1 MEITLNSTSADSAIG
16 EDIIL
21 RETTTTRIL
30 FRPTVINNARNDEA
44 SVRGWFVYQKKTP
57 GGDWKD
63 YKELDNNKL
72 RAHEWTKLELKSDE
86 LLKLV
91 TELDVY
97 YKVHK
102 KYGIQL
108 GRNTFSKT
116 DLQVEKIAE
125 MLKENNSIISS
136 LLELDEHKS
145 ELLEK
150 TIKWMGTTDNS
161 EEIVEKLLEIQGDEL
176 DHLNNVVGIANLK
189 KLLAIWGE
197 NSDNSDEEFWQR
209 TFTENA
215 WVLSQIFASPFLD
228 FQQKA
233 YLGGKTLENKEGKI
247 VDFVYRNDLSK
258 DVALIEIKTPS
269 TKLIS
274 SKYRSG
280 VYSINT
286 DLTGSV
292 VQVLGYKEQIM
303 KDYLGLQESYGEE
316 FKVFNPQCVVIAGK
330 LKKLEKDQLQSFEL
344 YRKEMKNVVIITY
357 DELFQ
362 KVQLL
367 LDLLAES
374 KIEIVE

>member
-1 MEITLNSTSADSAIG
+1 MEITLNSTSAGTAMG

-30 FRPTVINNARNDEA
+30 FRPMVTNNPNNEEA
-44 SVRGWFVYQKKTP
+44 SVRGWFTYQKKKP
-57 GGDWKD
+57 GGNWED
-63 YKELDNNKL
+63 YKELDNNRL
-72 RAHEWTKLELKSDE
+72 RADEWTKLELKSEE

-97 YKVHK
+97 YKVYK
-102 KYGIQL
+102 NYGIQP
-108 GRNTFSKT
+108 GRNKFSKT

-233 YLGGKTLENKEGKI
+233 YLGGKTIGNKEGKI
-247 VDFVYRNDLSK
+247 VDFVYRNNLSK

-286 DLTGSV
+286 DITGSV

-303 KDYLGLQESYGEE
+303 KDYLRLQESCGEE
-316 FKVFNPQCVVIAGK
+316 FKVFNPHCVVIAGK
-330 LKKLEKDQLQSFEL
+330 IEKLEKDQLQSFEL

-374 KIEIVE
+374 NGTVE

>member
-1 MEITLNSTSADSAIG
+1 MEITLNSTSAGTAMG

-30 FRPTVINNARNDEA
+30 FRPMVTNNPNNEEA
-44 SVRGWFVYQKKTP
+44 SVRGWFTYQKKKP
-57 GGDWKD
+57 GGNWED
-63 YKELDNNKL
+63 YKELDNNRL
-72 RAHEWTKLELKSDE
+72 RADEWTKLELKSEE

-97 YKVHK
+97 YKVYK
-102 KYGIQL
+102 NYGIQP
-108 GRNTFSKT
+108 GRNKFSKT

-161 EEIVEKLLEIQGDEL
+161 AEIVEKLLEIQGDEL

-233 YLGGKTLENKEGKI
+233 YLGGKTIGNKEGKI

-286 DLTGSV
+286 DITGSV

-303 KDYLGLQESYGEE
+303 KDYLRLQESCGEE
-316 FKVFNPQCVVIAGK
+316 FKVFNPHCVVIAGK
-330 LKKLEKDQLQSFEL
+330 IEKLEKDQLQSFEL

-374 KIEIVE
+374 NGTVE